1 MPSPELGADMRRR
14 EFLSLVGG
22 TVVVW
27 PLTARAQP
35 ERMRRIGALIAF
47 AENDPEQRARNTAF
61 LNRLEELGWKD
72 GRNLRIDYRFSEGD
86 PERVRAHARELV
98 ALSPDLILV
107 QGNPA
112 LTALRQTTST
122 VPCVFVQVSD
132 PVDSGFVKSLA
143 HPGGNLTG
151 FTNFEPEMGGK
162 WLQVLKENAPDIVRA
177 VVLLHADLSVH
188 SAYLRAA
195 ETAGRQFGTAVIAAE
210 VRNVADI
217 ERAVSALAA
226 EPRSSLIVLPSP
238 VHFVHRDQIIA
249 LAARHR
255 LPSIYPLRLF
265 ANAGGLM
272 SYGIDQIDQYRR
284 AAGYVDRILK
294 GEKPAD
300 LPVQAPT
307 KYELVINL
315 KTAKALGLTI
325 PPSVLAR
332 ADEVIE

>member
-1 MPSPELGADMRRR
+1 MRRR

-27 PLTARAQP
+27 PLTARAQQP

-72 GRNLRIDYRFSEGD
+72 GRNLRVDYRFSEGD
-86 PERVRAHARELV
+86 PERMRAHARELV

-107 QGNPA
+107 QTNPA
-112 LTALRQTTST
+112 LTALLQTTST

-132 PVDSGFVKSLA
+132 PVGSGFVKSLA

-177 VVLLHADLSVH
+177 VVLLQPDLSVH

-217 ERAVSALAA
+217 ERAVTASAA

-238 VHFVHRDQIIA
+238 VHFVHRDQLSHWQRVTAFLRSI
-249 LAARHR
+249 RYGF
-255 LPSIYPLRLF
+255 LPMRV
-265 ANAGGLM
+265 G
-272 SYGIDQIDQYRR
+272 
-284 AAGYVDRILK
+284 
-294 GEKPAD
+294 
-300 LPVQAPT
+300 
-307 KYELVINL
+307 
-315 KTAKALGLTI
+315 
-325 PPSVLAR
+325 
-332 ADEVIE
+332 

>member
-1 MPSPELGADMRRR
+1 MRRR
-14 EFLSLVGG
+14 DFIAALGG
-22 TVVVW
+22 AAAW
-27 PLTARAQP
+27 PMVARAQQP
-35 ERMRRIGALIAF
+35 ERMRRIGALIVF

-86 PERVRAHARELV
+86 PERMLAHARELV

-107 QGNPA
+107 QANTA

-132 PVDSGFVKSLA
+132 PVGSGFVKSLA

-162 WLQVLKENAPDIVRA
+162 WLEVLKENAPDIVRVA
-177 VVLLHADLSVH
+177 VLLDADLSVH

-195 ETAGRQFGTAVIAAE
+195 ETAGRRFGTAVIAAE

-217 ERAVSALAA
+217 EQAVTALAA
-226 EPRSSLIVLPSP
+226 EPRSSLIVLPHP
-238 VHFVHRDQIIA
+238 IHVVHRDQIIA

-272 SYGIDQIDQYRR
+272 SYGIDQIDQWLR
-284 AAGYVDRILK
+284 AASYVDRILK
-294 GEKPAD
+294 GAKPAD
-300 LPVQAPT
+300 LPVQQPI
-307 KYELVINL
+307 KYQLVINSRPRRRS
-315 KTAKALGLTI
+315 ALPFHRRCSPAPT
-325 PPSVLAR
+325 R
-332 ADEVIE
+332 

>member
-1 MPSPELGADMRRR
+1 MRRR
-14 EFLSLVGG
+14 EFITLIGG
-22 TVVVW
+22 AAACW
-27 PLTARAQP
+27 PLAARAQQP
-35 ERMRRIGALIAF
+35 ERMRRIGALIGF

-86 PERVRAHARELV
+86 PERMRAHARELV

-107 QGNPA
+107 QTNPA

-132 PVDSGFVKSLA
+132 PVGSGFVKSLA

-162 WLQVLKENAPDIVRA
+162 WLEVLKENAPDIVRVA
-177 VVLLHADLSVH
+177 VLLHADLSVH

-195 ETAGRQFGTAVIAAE
+195 ETAGRRFGTAVIAAE

-217 ERAVSALAA
+217 ERVVTALAA
-226 EPRSSLIVLPSP
+226 EPRSSLIVLPHP
-238 VHFVHRDQIIA
+238 VHIVHRDQIIA

-272 SYGIDQIDQYRR
+272 SYGIDQIDQWLR
-284 AAGYVDRILK
+284 AASYVDRILK
-294 GEKPAD
+294 GAKPAD
-300 LPVQAPT
+300 LPVQQPT

-315 KTAKALGLTI
+315 KTAKALGLTV
-325 PPSVLAR
+325 PPMLLAR

>member
-1 MPSPELGADMRRR
+1 MRRR
-14 EFLSLVGG
+14 EFLAALSSAAAATSPFAV
-22 TVVVW
+22 
-27 PLTARAQP
+27 RAQQP
-35 ERMRRIGALIAF
+35 ERMRRIGALIAL

-86 PERVRAHARELV
+86 PERMRAHARELV

-162 WLQVLKENAPDIVRA
+162 WLEVLKENAPDIVRA
-177 VVLLHADLSVH
+177 VVLLQADLSVH

-195 ETAGRQFGTAVIAAE
+195 ETAGRRFGTAVIVAE

-217 ERAVSALAA
+217 ERAVTALAA

-325 PPSVLAR
+325 SPSVLAR

>member
-1 MPSPELGADMRRR
+1 MRRR

-27 PLTARAQP
+27 PLTARAQQP

-86 PERVRAHARELV
+86 PERMRAHARELV

-107 QGNPA
+107 QTNPA
-112 LTALRQTTST
+112 LTALLQTTST

-132 PVDSGFVKSLA
+132 PVGSGFVKSLA

-162 WLQVLKENAPDIVRA
+162 WLQVLKENAPDTVRA
-177 VVLLHADLSVH
+177 VVLLQADLSVH

-195 ETAGRQFGTAVIAAE
+195 ETAGRQFGTEVIAAE

-217 ERAVSALAA
+217 ERAVTALAA
-226 EPRSSLIVLPSP
+226 EPRSSLIVLPNP

-272 SYGIDQIDQYRR
+272 SYGIDQIDQWLR
-284 AAGYVDRILK
+284 AASYVDRILK
-294 GEKPAD
+294 GAKPAD
-300 LPVQAPT
+300 LPVQQPT
-307 KYELVINL
+307 KYQLVINL